1 MAAAAGAG
9 EPCPH
14 AEAVGSNLFQ
24 ARRGFLPPSPC
35 PVVGKPLPSG
45 AVPRHAYVFDG
56 EGRFSD
62 APWDV
67 ASAPSTPGAFTWYHI
82 ELPRQLPG
90 GAAAKPLHHAQAL
103 IELLCPPLTL
113 QEILAFVATGPHCG
127 VVDGGGGGAGALLL
141 RVSSPGPV
149 GSAFAL
155 RLTARITE
163 SSVVTVSVGGVP
175 RLAFGTTQASLL
187 SEVPLGVT
195 TSLSD
200 EGHGGGRA
208 VEGGVVIEERLLES
222 LLAMNHADG
231 AHTDNPVPR
240 TVSNL
245 LVHVLGTH
253 VDHVHDIVTRLEMEL
268 DSIELHLDKGG
279 HFMRKLLLDGR
290 RFPKMHLDLQ
300 RLLQVV
306 SHGDQVFPR
315 VKEKYASKSWFAS
328 EDIVALEDLI
338 GRLRRLKEN
347 LGFITNRVTTLQASL
362 DSWQSEQINKSLYY
376 ISFLS
381 IIFLPLSIVTGGM
394 FSCVFFE
401 VISCLKSPIYLICC
415 TACAVFGMN
424 VGGVP
429 WTEQKN
435 PANRDGFF
443 NVMLICVVILL
454 ILLLCFLF
462 PSLYS
467 HVSAWRTRRAL
478 TRSSSQNKRHLKLFK
493 GHKEGYMRL

>member
-1 MAAAAGAG
+1 MPVVPMAADGSDAG
-9 EPCPH
+9 ESSPCLEGNILRP
-14 AEAVGSNLFQ
+14 
-24 ARRGFLPPSPC
+24 RRGPPPPSPS
-35 PVVGKPLPSG
+35 PVVGKTLPSG
-45 AVPRHAYVFDG
+45 AVPRHAFVFDG
-56 EGRFSD
+56 EGQYLDS
-62 APWDV
+62 PWDLDP
-67 ASAPSTPGAFTWYHI
+67 SPSSTPGAFTWHHV
-82 ELPRQLPG
+82 ELPRVLAGGSGSGGG
-90 GAAAKPLHHAQAL
+90 GAAAKPLQLHHAQAL

-113 QEILAFVATGPHCG
+113 QEILALVGSGPHCG
-127 VVDGGGGGAGALLL
+127 GVSDGGGGALML
-141 RVSSPGPV
+141 RVSAPGPP
-149 GSAFAL
+149 GSAFAI
-155 RLTARITE
+155 RLAARVTE
-163 SSVVTVSVGGVP
+163 TSVITVSVGSVP

-187 SEVPLGVT
+187 SEVPLGVA
-195 TSLSD
+195 TSLAD

-208 VEGGVVIEERLLES
+208 VEGGVIIDERLLES

-268 DSIELHLDKGG
+268 DNIELHLDKGG

-306 SHGDQVFPR
+306 SHGEQVFPR
-315 VKEKYASKSWFAS
+315 LKERCASKSWFAIG
-328 EDIVALEDLI
+328 DITALEDLI

-376 ISFLS
+376 LSFLS
-381 IIFLPLSIVTGGM
+381 IVFLPLSIVTG
-394 FSCVFFE
+394 
-401 VISCLKSPIYLICC
+401 
-415 TACAVFGMN
+415 VFGMN

-429 WTEQKN
+429 WTEQNKN
-435 PANRDGFF
+435 PKNLDGFV
-443 NVMLICVVILL
+443 NVMVICAVILL
-454 ILLLCFLF
+454 LLLLCFLF

-467 HVSAWRTRRAL
+467 HVTAWRTRREL
-478 TRSSSQNKRHLKLFK
+478 TRSSSQNKRHLKPFK
-493 GHKEGYMRL
+493 GHREGYMRL